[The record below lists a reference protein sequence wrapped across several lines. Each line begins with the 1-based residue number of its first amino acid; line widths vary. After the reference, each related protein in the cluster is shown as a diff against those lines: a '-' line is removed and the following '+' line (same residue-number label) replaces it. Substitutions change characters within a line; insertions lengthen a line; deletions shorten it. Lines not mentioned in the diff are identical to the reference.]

1 MYASRKHLLINLLHS
16 ALLIG
21 GMGLTTWIAIRAF
34 ANEWVALAILLG
46 LLGAL
51 LLAPRAPKEM
61 LFSMYRAQRL
71 TAQDFPDAIQMLET
85 LTQRAGLPKTPELYY
100 VPSAA
105 PNAFAV
111 GSRSD
116 SAIGVSDGLL
126 RLMNRREF
134 AGVLAHEVSHIAHND
149 LWIMGLADAMTRLT
163 SLMSYV
169 GQFILLASI
178 PLLLLGQPVIS
189 WWAPIALVLSP
200 TVVSLLQ
207 LALSRTREFDAD
219 RGGAELTGDALGL
232 ASALAKL
239 ERRHGRFWE
248 EIFLPGRRIPEPSLL
263 RTHPPT
269 GERIARLKAFAA
281 AHPQARQV
289 ETAVFEAPA
298 LRRRGLAQPRL
309 HWTGLWY

>member
-1 MYASRKHLLINLLHS
+1 
-16 ALLIG
+16 
-21 GMGLTTWIAIRAF
+21 AI
-34 ANEWVALAILLG
+34 AILLG
-46 LLGAL
+46 LLGVL
-51 LLAPRAPKEM
+51 MLAPRASKEM
-61 LFSMYRAQRL
+61 LFSMYKARRL
-71 TAQDFPDAIQMLET
+71 TARDFPEAINLLET
-85 LTQRAGLPKTPELYY
+85 LSRRAGLPRAPALYY

-111 GSRSD
+111 GSLND
-116 SAIGVSDGLL
+116 SAVGVSDGLL
-126 RLMNRREF
+126 RMMSHREF
-134 AGVLAHEVSHIAHND
+134 AGVLAHEISHIAHND

-163 SLMSYV
+163 SLMSYA

-189 WWAPIALVLSP
+189 WWAPLALVLSP

-239 ERRHGRFWE
+239 ERRQGRFWE
-248 EIFLPGRRIPEPSLL
+248 EIILPGRRIPQPSLL

-269 GERIARLKAFAA
+269 AERITRLKAFAA
-281 AHPQARQV
+281 AHPEARPLESV
-289 ETAVFEAPA
+289 AAFTAPT
-298 LRRRGLAQPRL
+298 LAQRPPAPPRL